1 MNRKAALTGALRTAQ
16 LAGAALDVLALEP
29 PDEHEDLI
37 GPPNVV
43 ITPPRRFL
51 LRAVAGRPQVRTA
64 LRGEIPRNAVNR
76 LGG

>member
-43 ITPPRRFL
+43 ITPHAGFCSEQSPAD
-51 LRAVAGRPQVRTA
+51 LRSVRHCAGRS
-64 LRGEIPRNAVNR
+64 RGTP
-76 LGG
+76 